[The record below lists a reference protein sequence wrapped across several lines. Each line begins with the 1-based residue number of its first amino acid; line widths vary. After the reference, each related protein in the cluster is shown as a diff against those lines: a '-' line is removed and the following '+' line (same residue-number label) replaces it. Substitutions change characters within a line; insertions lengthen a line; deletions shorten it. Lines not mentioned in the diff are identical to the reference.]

1 MFSVKKPVNRGRV
14 KLVSGLVLS
23 LLLSACAT
31 NGIQSAINNYE
42 QVRGQIVLGQSKQ
55 EVLAVLQPTQSGI
68 APRFQKASEQ
78 YRKDG
83 KHVEV
88 YFVRSQSFN
97 DGIVT
102 DDEFTPY
109 VFEDGVLTAIG
120 WTAIGGP
127 KTQAQTRDDD
137 DIYIYG
143 RYGRHLYW

>member
-1 MFSVKKPVNRGRV
+1 MFSVSATGRIRAA
-14 KLVSGLVLS
+14 KLVGGLVLS
-23 LLLSACAT
+23 LLLSACVT
-31 NGIQSAINNYE
+31 NGIQSAISSYE
-42 QVRGQIVLGQSKQ
+42 QVRDQVVLGQSKQ
-55 EVLAVLQPTQSGI
+55 EVLAVLQPTQSGV
-68 APRFQKASEQ
+68 APRFQKAPEQ